1 MENQLSCNVSMHEE
15 LLEGKKVYVAECI
28 ELGISDFGDTVGEA
42 LSNLK
47 KAIALLLEE
56 APEKKE
62 LLEQPKQLLTTRI
75 FL

>member
-15 LLEGKKVYVAECI
+15 LLEGKKVYVAESI
-28 ELGISDFGDTVGEA
+28 ELGISDFGDTVDEA
-42 LSNLK
+42 LNNLK

-62 LLEQPKQLLTTRI
+62 LLEQSKKLLTTRI